1 MLEVTKCK
9 CSWKEWEMAAEPGD
23 VFSSLH
29 DFVTSPEEVQ
39 GCHGWLWRFP
49 IGYIGRKNAL
59 RQFVDRNQE
68 GRLSLSPNSLT
79 SSVLHCIGSSPSPGC
94 CGHMEYQ
101 IVCSVACH
109 SCLVRRTQ
117 NSSHVANKCHGASD
131 AEHMTGS
138 V

>member
-68 GRLSLSPNSLT
+68 GRLFINGTGILTQGPEDTRDRLCFTFLSL
-79 SSVLHCIGSSPSPGC
+79 PSRKALLMMPF
-94 CGHMEYQ
+94 
-101 IVCSVACH
+101 
-109 SCLVRRTQ
+109 
-117 NSSHVANKCHGASD
+117 
-131 AEHMTGS
+131 
-138 V
+138 